1 MNKQS
6 PTLIERI
13 NELEK
18 ENKQLKAATNQR
30 FENILTRLT
39 ECESRISG
47 IESRQSLAE
56 TKIKQIID
64 EITPILTSHAEALK
78 KILANIQK

>member
-1 MNKQS
+1 MSTRQIATGQS

-18 ENKQLKAATNQR
+18 ENK
-30 FENILTRLT
+30 NILTRLT
-39 ECESRISG
+39 ECESRISS

>member
-1 MNKQS
+1 MS
-6 PTLIERI
+6 TLIERI

-18 ENKQLKAATNQR
+18 ENK
-30 FENILTRLT
+30 NILTRLT

-56 TKIKQIID
+56 NRLNNTEAKINQIID
-64 EITPILTSHAEALK
+64 EIQPILTSHANALK
-78 KILANIQK
+78 ELLANLKVRPVKV